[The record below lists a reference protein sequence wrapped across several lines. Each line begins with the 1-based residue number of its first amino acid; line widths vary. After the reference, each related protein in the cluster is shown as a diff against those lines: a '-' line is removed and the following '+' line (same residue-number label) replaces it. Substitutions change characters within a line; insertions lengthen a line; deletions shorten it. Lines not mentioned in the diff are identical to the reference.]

1 MTDGVR
7 YTASMLEFRWR
18 CRDGAFLTAQ
28 PNGVALTRAG
38 LPDILLPLP
47 PVLVED
53 ALRLNHGT
61 SEDALAA
68 TAEGDIGMTA
78 RTFRLKHQLQKA
90 GLLVADLYGGSPP
103 RRLAVMRPH
112 SATFDPALPPARRT
126 RQSNRW
132 VLSRF
137 AYLHREDSRLV
148 LKCPEAPC
156 DVELDDPD
164 MVRWMYDAS
173 VSVSPEPESAR
184 AQVLSLLADL
194 GFVDDPDEEE
204 PAARQIWEFQDRL
217 FHFQSQIHEDFKP
230 YGGTY
235 RFREGSGDEYVDRL
249 PSPPAIHTP
258 YDGDTIELPVPETAT
273 SRPLLDV
280 MESRRSQREMGEV
293 PVRLDQV
300 AALLYRVA
308 RVTRRMPHGPQAPQE
323 LLGRPYPSGGAIHEL
338 EFYLAVRVCQGLA
351 AGFYHYRNDAHALTR
366 LPGGNAE
373 QAASAMTSQCAQ
385 SWGMNDKPP
394 QCVVAV
400 TSRLP
405 RLAWKYTAI
414 AYRISL
420 LNAGCVVQ
428 SLYLVATDIGLNG
441 SAAGASRPGLFA
453 QATGVSSWEETSIVE
468 FGFGS
473 RPLDAG

>member
-1 MTDGVR
+1 
-7 YTASMLEFRWR
+7 MLEFRWR

-28 PNGVALTRAG
+28 PDGVALTRAG

-47 PVLVED
+47 PVLVEG

-68 TAEGDIGMTA
+68 TAEGDIELSA
-78 RTFRLKHQLQKA
+78 RMFRLKHQLQRV
-90 GLLVADLYGGSPP
+90 GLLVVDLYGGSPP

-112 SATFDPALPPARRT
+112 SATFDPALLQAHRT
-126 RQSNRW
+126 RTSNRW

-137 AYLHREDSRLV
+137 AYLHREDSRLA

-164 MVRWMYDAS
+164 MVRWMYDA
-173 VSVSPEPESAR
+173 VASVSPEPESVQAH
-184 AQVLSLLADL
+184 VLSLLTDL

-217 FHFQSQIHEDFKP
+217 FHFQSQIHQDFKP

-235 RFREGSGDEYVDRL
+235 RFRERSGEEYVERL

-258 YDGDTIELPVPETAT
+258 YDGDTIELPVPETTA

-293 PVRLDQV
+293 PVSLDQV

-308 RVTRRMPHGPQAPQE
+308 RVTRRMSHRPHVPQELRIPQE
-323 LLGRPYPSGGAIHEL
+323 LLQRPYPSGGAIHEL

-351 AGFYHYRNDAHALTR
+351 AGFYHYRGDAHAMTR

-385 SWGMNDKPP
+385 AWGMNDKPP

-414 AYRISL
+414 AYRVSL
-420 LNAGCVVQ
+420 LNAGCALQ

-441 SAAGASRPGLFA
+441 SAAGTGRPGLFA

-473 RPLDAG
+473 RPLSAG